1 MMSMPNTRGSDI
13 RRSMRKA
20 VVSEANRDVL
30 LDKLCQDS
38 IELVEYARRIAASQI
53 NLVQLMTFYSIG
65 KWIVEVQQ
73 QGEKRA
79 KYGKQVIKKLSES
92 LTARFGRGFSV
103 DNLENMRKFYI
114 TFKNRISETL
124 FRKFTVEKS
133 ETLSRILE
141 EELPFQLSF
150 SHYLI
155 LCRIQDDSE
164 RHFYEMEAVKAKWSV
179 KVLGRQ
185 YGSSLYERLL
195 VSKDKEQV
203 LRLAQKGQVINAPSD
218 AIKDPYVLEFLGLK
232 EENSYSEDD
241 LESRIIDHLQE
252 FLMEMGTGF
261 TFVGRQVRFTFEEDH
276 FRVDLVLYN
285 RLLRCFVLIDLK
297 TEKLRHQDLK
307 PLDPFDFFGRKLLPV
322 PGNFYFIEKWESEKT
337 EDENPTIGILLCK
350 EKNDAV
356 VELTLPKDSNIYAS
370 KYELYL
376 PDKKILQQK
385 LKEWIAEET
394 GGEEA

>member
-297 TEKLRHQDLK
+297 TEKLRHQDLGQMQMYVNYY
-307 PLDPFDFFGRKLLPV
+307 DR
-322 PGNFYFIEKWESEKT
+322 YEKT
-337 EDENPTIGILLCK
+337 EAENPTIGILLCK

>member
-276 FRVDLVLYN
+276 FRVDYSDS
-285 RLLRCFVLIDLK
+285 LII
-297 TEKLRHQDLK
+297 
-307 PLDPFDFFGRKLLPV
+307 P
-322 PGNFYFIEKWESEKT
+322 
-337 EDENPTIGILLCK
+337 IL
-350 EKNDAV
+350 A
-356 VELTLPKDSNIYAS
+356 
-370 KYELYL
+370 
-376 PDKKILQQK
+376 
-385 LKEWIAEET
+385 
-394 GGEEA
+394 

>member
-297 TEKLRHQDLK
+297 TEKLRHQDLGQMQMYVNYY
-307 PLDPFDFFGRKLLPV
+307 DR
-322 PGNFYFIEKWESEKT
+322 YEKT

>member
-114 TFKNRISETL
+114 TFKSRISETL

-297 TEKLRHQDLK
+297 TEKLRHQDLGQMQMYVNYY
-307 PLDPFDFFGRKLLPV
+307 DR
-322 PGNFYFIEKWESEKT
+322 YEKT

>member
-1 MMSMPNTRGSDI
+1 MT
-13 RRSMRKA
+13 KT
-20 VVSEANRDVL
+20 VVSETDRDVL

-65 KWIVEVQQ
+65 RWIVEVQQ

-79 KYGKQVIKKLSES
+79 KYGKQAMKRLSES

-114 TFKNRISETL
+114 TFKSRISETL

-133 ETLSRILE
+133 ETVSRILE

-155 LCRIQDDSE
+155 LCRIQDDNE

-232 EENSYSEDD
+232 EESSYSEIFKTLVPD
-241 LESRIIDHLQE
+241 
-252 FLMEMGTGF
+252 T
-261 TFVGRQVRFTFEEDH
+261 
-276 FRVDLVLYN
+276 RVKV
-285 RLLRCFVLIDLK
+285 F
-297 TEKLRHQDLK
+297 
-307 PLDPFDFFGRKLLPV
+307 
-322 PGNFYFIEKWESEKT
+322 
-337 EDENPTIGILLCK
+337 
-350 EKNDAV
+350 
-356 VELTLPKDSNIYAS
+356 
-370 KYELYL
+370 
-376 PDKKILQQK
+376 
-385 LKEWIAEET
+385 
-394 GGEEA
+394 